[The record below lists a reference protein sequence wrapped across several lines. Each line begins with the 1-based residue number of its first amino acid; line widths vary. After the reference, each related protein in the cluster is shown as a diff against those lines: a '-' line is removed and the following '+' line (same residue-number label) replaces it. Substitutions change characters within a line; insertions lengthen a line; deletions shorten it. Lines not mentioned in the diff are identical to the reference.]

1 MRFLILVKNDGKIVS
16 TYMGIKQ
23 VIKIAKKGIKFA
35 PDSIAF
41 VSNQKK
47 WSPSLVV
54 ICPKIGFK
62 LVQVRLFEHEE

>member
-1 MRFLILVKNDGKIVS
+1 MRFLILVKNNGKIVS

-23 VIKIAKKGIKFA
+23 VIKIAKKRIKFA

-47 WSPSLVV
+47 
-54 ICPKIGFK
+54 
-62 LVQVRLFEHEE
+62 